1 MKKAGYLLILL
12 ALLLT
17 FSLSSQTFAQ
27 EPATVSIDA
36 PGEAAKG
43 ATFIAR
49 VSIANVTNLNAW
61 NYDVVFSKRVF
72 EVANVGGGEVG
83 GMPVLGERLEY
94 RMMEDGRLRVV
105 NDVPGIS
112 ILNGSGYLAE
122 IEFRV
127 IGEINDIGSIEL
139 RDGMLADYLAHAIP
153 ASWGSDLVAIV
164 EPTISLEPKEGC
176 QGKELEVV
184 ITGKELT
191 GATKVSFGNGIDV
204 DFVVNSD
211 IEITANIAIAA
222 DAAPELRDV
231 SVVTPVGTKELS
243 DSFMVRIAPTVTSI
257 SPDKGRRSEMLEVVI
272 NGTNLGAATSVNF
285 GAGVMVDEFT
295 VSSDTEIVAKITIA
309 DDTPAGNRDVSVTTA
324 ECDGI
329 KAGGFTVEG
338 GLSPLIIAL
347 IVIAAG
353 GGGYFGFRWW
363 RLRREGS
370 SWTPSET
377 SPDDD
382 SPDDDSPVREETKS
396 KE

>member
-27 EPATVSIDA
+27 GPVAVSIDA
-36 PGEAAKG
+36 PGEVAKG
-43 ATFIAR
+43 TTFIAR
-49 VSIANVTNLNAW
+49 VTITNVTNLNAW
-61 NYDVVFSKRVF
+61 NYDVVFSKRVL

-83 GMPVLGERLEY
+83 GKPILPGESNWVVT
-94 RMMEDGRLRVV
+94 DGRLKAV
-105 NDVPGIS
+105 NTVPGIS
-112 ILNGSGYLAE
+112 TINGSGYLSE

-127 IGEINDIGSIEL
+127 IGEVNDIGSIEL
-139 RDGMLADYLAHAIP
+139 QDGTLSSDMAVRIP
-153 ASWGSDLVAIV
+153 ASWGSDLVVVV
-164 EPTISLEPKEGC
+164 EPTISLEPGEGC

-191 GATKVSFGNGIDV
+191 GATKVSFGDGIEV

-211 IEITANIAIAA
+211 IEITASITIAA
-222 DAAPELRDV
+222 DAAPEWRDV
-231 SVVTPVGTKELS
+231 SVITPVGTKELS
-243 DSFMVRIAPTVTSI
+243 DSFTVRISPTVTSI
-257 SPDKGRRSEMLEVVI
+257 SPDKGKRGETLKVVI
-272 NGTNLGAATSVNF
+272 NGTNLGAATSVDF
-285 GAGVMVDEFT
+285 GEGVTVDEFT
-295 VSSDTEIVAKITIA
+295 VSSDTEIAAKITIA

-338 GLSPLIIAL
+338 GLSILVIAL

-370 SWTPSET
+370 DWTPGGT
-377 SPDDD
+377 SPGDAPPVDD
-382 SPDDDSPVREETKS
+382 SSVREGTKG
-396 KE
+396 EE